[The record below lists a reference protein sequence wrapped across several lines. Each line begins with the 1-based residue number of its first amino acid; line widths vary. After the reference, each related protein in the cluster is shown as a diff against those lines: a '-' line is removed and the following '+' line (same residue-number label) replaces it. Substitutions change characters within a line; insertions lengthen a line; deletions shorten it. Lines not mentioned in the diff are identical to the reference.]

1 MTLRI
6 LAVVMAA
13 GVLAAGCSKPS
24 DEQVDTTTAV
34 PVSVEAARV
43 ETLTADLS
51 VSGTI
56 APAPG
61 ADWVITAP
69 AQGTI
74 AELPKSEGQTVKT
87 GDLLVRFDIPN
98 LPADVASKKAD
109 VEQDRG
115 KVATTQAAV
124 TRLTGLVAEGI
135 AAQRELQDATQAHV
149 EAVATLQQAESAITA
164 SEALADRATVRA
176 RFDGVV
182 AKRWHNPGDL
192 VDGAQSD
199 PILRVVNPAHL
210 QAVAAVPLAD
220 LPRVAVGQDAKVTG
234 PAGGDGEPATVFSK
248 PAQVEAGSATADVRL
263 TFGAVTHLPVG
274 AAVKVDIT
282 AEKRPNAL
290 TVPAAAVVHDGDDTY
305 VMVAGA
311 DNKAHK
317 HEVKTGL
324 VSAER
329 VQILSG
335 LAAGDQAI
343 VRGQDSLP
351 DNAAIQVVK

>member
-1 MTLRI
+1 MTPRI
-6 LAVVMAA
+6 LAPILLA
-13 GVLAAGCSKPS
+13 GVVAAGCGKPA
-24 DEQVDTTTAV
+24 DEQVETTTAV
-34 PVSVEAARV
+34 PVSVEAAKV
-43 ETLTADLS
+43 ETLTANLS

-74 AELPKSEGQTVKT
+74 AELPKSEGQTVKA
-87 GDLLVRFDIPN
+87 GDLLVRFDIPS
-98 LPADVASKKAD
+98 LAADVAARKAD
-109 VEQDRG
+109 IEQARG
-115 KVATTQAAV
+115 KVMTTEAAM
-124 TRLTGLVAEGI
+124 TRLAGLVKEGI
-135 AAQRELQDATQAHV
+135 AAQRDLQDATQAHV
-149 EAVATLQQAESAITA
+149 EAQAALAQAQSASTA
-164 SEALADRATVRA
+164 SDALAERGTVRA

-199 PILRVVNPAHL
+199 PILRVVNPGHL
-210 QAVAAVPLAD
+210 QVVAAVPLAD
-220 LPRVAVGQDAKVTG
+220 LARVAVGQAAKVTG
-234 PAGGDGEPATVFSK
+234 PAGGDGDAAMVSSK

-263 TFGAVTHLPVG
+263 TFDAPPHLPVG

-282 AEKRPNAL
+282 AERKPNAL
-290 TVPAAAVVHDGDDTY
+290 TVSAAAVVHDGDDTF

-317 HEVKTGL
+317 HPVKTGL

-343 VRGQDSLP
+343 VRGQDGLP

>member
-1 MTLRI
+1 MTPRI
-6 LAVVMAA
+6 LTLVMLA
-13 GVLAAGCSKPS
+13 GIVAGCSKPA
-24 DEQVDTTTAV
+24 DEQVETTTAV
-34 PVSVEAARV
+34 PVSVEAATV
-43 ETLTADLS
+43 GTLTANLS

-74 AELPKSEGQTVKT
+74 AELPKSEGQTVKA

-98 LPADVASKKAD
+98 LPADVAARKAD
-109 VEQDRG
+109 VEQARG
-115 KVATTQAAV
+115 KVTTTQAAV
-124 TRLTGLVAEGI
+124 TRLTGLVTEGI
-135 AAQRELQDATQAHV
+135 AAQKELQDATQAHV
-149 EAVATLQQAESAITA
+149 EAEAALAQAQSASTA
-164 SEALADRATVRA
+164 AGALADRAAVRA

-199 PILRVVNPAHL
+199 PILRVVDPAHL

-220 LPRVAVGQDAKVTG
+220 LPRVAIGQAAKVTG
-234 PAGGDGEPATVFSK
+234 PAGGEGDSATVFSK
-248 PAQVEAGSATADVRL
+248 PAQVETGSATADVRL
-263 TFGAVTHLPVG
+263 TFDAPPRVPVG
-274 AAVKVDIT
+274 ASVKVDIT
-282 AEKRPNAL
+282 AEKRPNVL
-290 TVPAAAVVHDGDDTY
+290 TVAAAAVVHDGDETF

-317 HEVKTGL
+317 HAVKTGL

-335 LAAGDQAI
+335 LTAGDQAI
-343 VRGQDSLP
+343 VRGQAGLP

>member
-1 MTLRI
+1 MMTPRL
-6 LAVVMAA
+6 LALVMVA
-13 GVLAAGCSKPS
+13 GVVAGCGKPA
-24 DEQVDTTTAV
+24 DEQVETTTAV
-34 PVSVEAARV
+34 PVSVEAAKV
-43 ETLTADLS
+43 ETLVANLS

-56 APAPG
+56 VPAPG

-74 AELPKSEGQTVKT
+74 AELPKSEGQSVRQ
-87 GDLLVRFDIPN
+87 GDLLVRFDIPS
-98 LPADVASKKAD
+98 LAADVAARKAD
-109 VEQDRG
+109 VDQARG
-115 KVATTQAAV
+115 KVTTTEAAV
-124 TRLTGLVAEGI
+124 TRLSGLVKEGI

-149 EAVATLQQAESAITA
+149 EAEAALQQASSASTA
-164 SEALADRATVRA
+164 ANALAERATVRA

-182 AKRWHNPGDL
+182 SKRWHNPGDL

-199 PILRVVNPAHL
+199 PILRVVDPAHL

-220 LPRVAVGQDAKVTG
+220 LARVAVGQPATVTG
-234 PAGGDGEPATVFSK
+234 PAGGQGDPATVFSK

-263 TFGAVTHLPVG
+263 TFHGVTHLPVG

-282 AEKRPNAL
+282 AEQKPNVL
-290 TVPAAAVVHDGDDTY
+290 TVAAAAVVRDGADTF

-311 DNKAHK
+311 DGKAHK
-317 HEVKTGL
+317 HPVKTGL

-329 VQILSG
+329 VEILSG

-343 VRGQDSLP
+343 VRGQDGLP
-351 DNAAIQVVK
+351 DHAAIQVVK